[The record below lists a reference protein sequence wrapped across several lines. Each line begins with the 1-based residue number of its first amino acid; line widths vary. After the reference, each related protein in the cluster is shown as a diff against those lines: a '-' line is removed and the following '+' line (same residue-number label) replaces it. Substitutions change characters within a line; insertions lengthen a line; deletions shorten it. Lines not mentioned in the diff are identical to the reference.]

1 MKALTRKHGC
11 SFLALSLALGL
22 TLGQP
27 LIQNKAQAAPDMVVV
42 AYGGAGQKAQDV
54 ALFQPFSKADG
65 SKLIQS
71 EYNGEMAR
79 IKVMVDTGN
88 VDWDVV
94 QIEGPDL
101 MRGCDEGMYEPLDW
115 KALGRA
121 EQLIPDAAQPC
132 GSAVLV
138 WSVAIAYDR
147 NKLAKAPTSWADFWD
162 VKQFPGKR
170 GLRKRAVYNL
180 EFALMADGVKVE
192 DVYKVLATPEGVD
205 RAFAKLTE
213 LKPYIQWWEAGAQ
226 PGQWLAAGDVVM
238 TSTYSGRIAVAAQ
251 AGAPLAV
258 VWPGSLYGMDY
269 WAIIKGSKHVD
280 QAKRFIAFANTP
292 EAQVNYVKQIPYGPT
307 NTLAAAKLDPAL
319 AQWVP
324 TSEQNLKGALAMDV
338 GFWVD
343 HGEEL
348 EERFNAWASK

>member
-1 MKALTRKHGC
+1 MTSNLLK
-11 SFLALSLALGL
+11 LSPWLLALGL
-22 TLGQP
+22 G
-27 LIQNKAQAAPDMVVV
+27 NVQAAPDMVVV
-42 AYGGAGQKAQDV
+42 AYGGAGQKAQD
-54 ALFQPFSKADG
+54 AAIFQPFSAQDG

-88 VDWDVV
+88 VDWDLV

-101 MRGCDEGMYEPLDW
+101 MRGCEEGMYEHLDW
-115 KALGRA
+115 AKMGHA
-121 EQLIPDAAQPC
+121 EQLIPDAAQEC

-147 NKLAKAPTSWADFWD
+147 NKLAQAPTSWADFWD
-162 VKQFPGKR
+162 VQKTPGKR

-192 DVYKVLATPEGVD
+192 DVYKVLATKQGVD

-226 PGQWLAAGDVVM
+226 PAQWLSAGDVVM
-238 TSTYSGRIAVAAQ
+238 TSTYSGRVAVAAQ
-251 AGAPLAV
+251 QGSPMAL

-280 QAKRFIAFANTP
+280 QAKRLIAFANQPDT
-292 EAQVNYVKQIPYGPT
+292 QVRYVNEIPYGPT
-307 NTLAAAKLDPAL
+307 NTVAAAKLDSTL
-319 AQWVP
+319 ANWVP
-324 TSEQNLKGALAMDV
+324 TSKQNLEGALAMNV
-338 GFWVD
+338 EFWVD
-343 HGEEL
+343 HGDEL

>member
-1 MKALTRKHGC
+1 MTSTLLKL
-11 SFLALSLALGL
+11 SPWLLAVGLGS
-22 TLGQP
+22 
-27 LIQNKAQAAPDMVVV
+27 AQAAPDMVVV
-42 AYGGAGQKAQDV
+42 AYGGAGQKAQD
-54 ALFQPFSKADG
+54 AAIFQPFSAQDG

-88 VDWDVV
+88 VDWDLV

-115 KALGRA
+115 TRLGHA
-121 EQLIPDAAQPC
+121 EQLIPDAAQAC
-132 GSAVLV
+132 GSAALV

-147 NKLAKAPTSWADFWD
+147 NKLAQAPTSWADFWD
-162 VKQFPGKR
+162 VQKTPGKR

-192 DVYKVLATPEGVD
+192 DVYNVLATPQGVD

-226 PGQWLAAGDVVM
+226 PAQWLSAGDVVM
-238 TSTYSGRIAVAAQ
+238 TSTYSGRVAVAAQ
-251 AGAPLAV
+251 QGSSLAL

-269 WAIIKGSKHVD
+269 WAIIKGSKHAD
-280 QAKRFIAFANTP
+280 QAKRLIAYANQPDT
-292 EAQVNYVKQIPYGPT
+292 QVRYVKEIPYGPT
-307 NTLAAAKLDPAL
+307 NTEAAAKLDPAL
-319 AQWVP
+319 ASWVP
-324 TSEQNLKGALAMDV
+324 TSIQNLEGALSMNV
-338 GFWVD
+338 EFWVD
-343 HGEEL
+343 HGDEL

>member
-1 MKALTRKHGC
+1 MKSNRLTLPRYP
-11 SFLALSLALGL
+11 LLLSLAMALGS
-22 TLGQP
+22 
-27 LIQNKAQAAPDMVVV
+27 AQAAPDMVVV
-42 AYGGAGQKAQDV
+42 GYGGAGQKAQDV
-54 ALFQPFSKADG
+54 AFFQPFSAADQ

-101 MRGCDEGMYEPLDW
+101 MRGCEEGMYERLDW
-115 KALGRA
+115 SALGHA
-121 EQLIPDAAQPC
+121 AQLIPEAAQEC
-132 GSAVLV
+132 GSAALV
-138 WSVAIAYDR
+138 WSVAIAYDTD
-147 NKLAKAPTSWADFWD
+147 KLAQAPTSWADFWD
-162 VKQFPGKR
+162 VQKTPGKR

-180 EFALMADGVKVE
+180 EFALLADGVKVE
-192 DVYKVLATPEGVD
+192 EVYKVLSTPQGVD

-213 LKPYIQWWEAGAQ
+213 LKPNIQWWEAGAQ
-226 PGQWLAAGDVVM
+226 PAQWLAAGDVVM
-238 TSTYSGRIAVAAQ
+238 TSTYSGRIADAAQ
-251 AGAPLAV
+251 RGSHLDL

-280 QAKRFIAFANTP
+280 QAKRFIAFANQP
-292 EAQVNYVKQIPYGPT
+292 QAQVNYVQQIPYGPT
-307 NTLAAAKLDPAL
+307 NTEAAARLDDKLAR
-319 AQWVP
+319 WVP
-324 TSEQNLKGALAMDV
+324 TAPQNLKGALSMDV
-338 GFWVD
+338 AFWVD

>member
-1 MKALTRKHGC
+1 M
-11 SFLALSLALGL
+11 
-22 TLGQP
+22 
-27 LIQNKAQAAPDMVVV
+27 
-42 AYGGAGQKAQDV
+42 
-54 ALFQPFSKADG
+54 
-65 SKLIQS
+65 
-71 EYNGEMAR
+71 
-79 IKVMVDTGN
+79 
-88 VDWDVV
+88 
-94 QIEGPDL
+94 
-101 MRGCDEGMYEPLDW
+101 
-115 KALGRA
+115 
-121 EQLIPDAAQPC
+121 
-132 GSAVLV
+132 
-138 WSVAIAYDR
+138 AIAYDR
-147 NKLAKAPTSWADFWD
+147 NKLAKAPASWADFWD

-192 DVYKVLATPEGVD
+192 DVYKVLATPQGVE

>member
-1 MKALTRKHGC
+1 MKSNTLKHG
-11 SFLALSLALGL
+11 FYPLLLSLAVSLGS
-22 TLGQP
+22 
-27 LIQNKAQAAPDMVVV
+27 AQAAPDMVVV
-42 AYGGAGQKAQDV
+42 GYGGAGQKAQDV
-54 ALFQPFSKADG
+54 AFFQPFSIADR

-88 VDWDVV
+88 ADWDVV

-101 MRGCDEGMYEPLDW
+101 MRGCDEGMYEKLDW
-115 KALGRA
+115 KTLGRV

-132 GSAVLV
+132 GSAALV
-138 WSVAIAYDR
+138 WSVAIAYDTQ
-147 NKLAKAPTSWADFWD
+147 KLAQAPTSWADFWD
-162 VKQFPGKR
+162 VQKTPGKR

-180 EFALMADGVKVE
+180 EFALLADGVKVE
-192 DVYKVLATPEGVD
+192 DVYSVLNTPQGVD

-226 PGQWLAAGDVVM
+226 PAQWLTAGDVVM
-238 TSTYSGRIAVAAQ
+238 TSTYSGRVAAAAQ
-251 AGAPLAV
+251 NGSHLGLV
-258 VWPGSLYGMDY
+258 GPGSQYGMDY

-280 QAKRFIAFANTP
+280 QAKRFIAFANQP
-292 EAQVNYVKQIPYGPT
+292 DAQVKYVEQIPYGPT
-307 NTLAAAKLDPAL
+307 NTQAAARLDGKL

-324 TSEQNLKGALAMDV
+324 TAPQNLKGALSMDV
-338 GFWVD
+338 AFWVD

>member
-1 MKALTRKHGC
+1 MKANRLK
-11 SFLALSLALGL
+11 LARYPLLLSLAMAMGSV
-22 TLGQP
+22 
-27 LIQNKAQAAPDMVVV
+27 QAAPDMVVV
-42 AYGGAGQKAQDV
+42 GYGGAGQKAQDV
-54 ALFQPFSKADG
+54 AFFQPFSALDQ

-101 MRGCDEGMYEPLDW
+101 MRGCEEGMYERLDW
-115 KALGRA
+115 TQLGHA
-121 EQLIPDAAQPC
+121 AQLIPEAAQEC
-132 GSAVLV
+132 GSAALV
-138 WSVAIAYDR
+138 WSVAIAYDTD
-147 NKLAKAPTSWADFWD
+147 KLAQAPVSWADFWN
-162 VKQFPGKR
+162 VEKIPGKR

-180 EFALMADGVKVE
+180 EFALLADGVKVE
-192 DVYKVLATPEGVD
+192 DVYQVLGTPEGVN

-213 LKPYIQWWEAGAQ
+213 LKPHIQWWEAGAQ
-226 PGQWLAAGDVVM
+226 PAQWLAAGDVVM
-238 TSTYSGRIAVAAQ
+238 TSTYSGRIAAAAQ
-251 AGAPLAV
+251 GGSHLGL

-269 WAIIKGSKHVD
+269 WAIIKGSRHVD
-280 QAKRFIAFANTP
+280 QAKRFIAFTNQP
-292 EAQVNYVKQIPYGPT
+292 DAQVKYVQQIPYGPT
-307 NTLAAAKLDPAL
+307 NTEAAARLDQSL
-319 AQWVP
+319 ARWVP
-324 TSEQNLKGALAMDV
+324 TAPQNLKGALSMDV

>member
-1 MKALTRKHGC
+1 MRFFARKTCLHAVLLC
-11 SFLALSLALGL
+11 LASGVS
-22 TLGQP
+22 
-27 LIQNKAQAAPDMVVV
+27 QAGSDMVVV
-42 AYGGAGQKAQDV
+42 GYGGAGQKAQDL
-54 ALFQPFSKADG
+54 ALFQPFSAQDK

-101 MRGCDEGMYEPLDW
+101 MRGCDEGMYERLDW
-115 KALGRA
+115 KALGHA
-121 EQLIPDAAQPC
+121 DQLIPDAAEEC
-132 GSAVLV
+132 GSAALV

-147 NKLAKAPTSWADFWD
+147 NKLAQAPTSWADFWD
-162 VKQFPGKR
+162 VKKYPGKR

-180 EFALMADGVKVE
+180 EFALLADGVKVE
-192 DVYKVLATPEGVD
+192 DVYKVLATPAGVD
-205 RAFAKLTE
+205 RAFAKLSQ
-213 LKPYIQWWEAGAQ
+213 LKPNIQWWEAGAQ
-226 PGQWLAAGDVVM
+226 PAQWLTSGDVVM
-238 TSTYSGRIAVAAQ
+238 TSTYSGRIAAAAQ

-269 WAIIKGSKHVD
+269 WAIIKGSRHVD
-280 QAKRFIAFANTP
+280 QAKRLIAYANQPDTQVRYV
-292 EAQVNYVKQIPYGPT
+292 EAIPYGPT

-319 AQWVP
+319 ARWVP
-324 TSEQNLKGALAMDV
+324 TSKENMAGALSMNV

-348 EERFNAWASK
+348 EERFNAWASQ

>member
-1 MKALTRKHGC
+1 MKSNTLKKG
-11 SFLALSLALGL
+11 FYPLLLSLAMGLGS
-22 TLGQP
+22 
-27 LIQNKAQAAPDMVVV
+27 AQAAPDMVVV
-42 AYGGAGQKAQDV
+42 GYGGAGQKAQDV
-54 ALFQPFSKADG
+54 AFFQPFSVADH

-88 VDWDVV
+88 ADWDVV

-101 MRGCDEGMYEPLDW
+101 MRGCDEGMYEKLDW
-115 KALGRA
+115 KTLGRA
-121 EQLIPDAAQPC
+121 EQLIPDAAQAC
-132 GSAVLV
+132 GSAALV
-138 WSVAIAYDR
+138 WSVAIAYDTQ
-147 NKLAKAPTSWADFWD
+147 KLAQAPTSWADFWD
-162 VKQFPGKR
+162 VKKIPGKR

-180 EFALMADGVKVE
+180 EFALLADGVKVE
-192 DVYKVLATPEGVD
+192 DVYSVLNTAQGVD

-226 PGQWLAAGDVVM
+226 PAQWLAAGDVVM
-238 TSTYSGRIAVAAQ
+238 TSTYSGRVAAAAQ
-251 AGAPLAV
+251 NGSHLGL

-280 QAKRFIAFANTP
+280 QAKRFIAFANQP
-292 EAQVNYVKQIPYGPT
+292 DAQVKYVEQIPYGPT
-307 NTLAAAKLDPAL
+307 NTEAAAKLDSQL

-324 TSEQNLKGALAMDV
+324 TAPQNLKGALSMDV
-338 GFWVD
+338 AFWVD